1 MPVGNGTTGFESI
14 AIKPLHVRGA
24 SRLYFN
30 SIITEYSDSW
40 TPRWTPVNV
49 YGRMDPIATYG
60 GTSREL
66 ILGFRVISDSA
77 AEAQLNMIKIEKLV
91 QYQYPTYQSAGG
103 SGGARVLNSPPYFE
117 LTFMNVLDSSRKNGS
132 VLTGYING
140 AIQINPGFQSK
151 EQAQFFSPGFDK
163 LYFSDVTV
171 TLRMQ
176 VLHEGEIGWIGG
188 NFSHEN
194 YPYNVGIADVVQ
206 TPTTS
211 PEAEQN
217 TAEDTKANSNA
228 GTNGATSVSAKN
240 AATSATKAKN
250 LAAIQSPQTGV
261 IYKPQPGPGE
271 YGSKPANQ
279 FTKAELL
286 AASVPDDFFAGTRG
300 GE

>member
-211 PEAEQN
+211 PQAAQN

-261 IYKPQPGPGE
+261 IYKPQPSYGA
-271 YGSKPANQ
+271 YGSKPAKQ
-279 FTKAELL
+279 YTEAQLL
-286 AASVPDDFFAGTRG
+286 AAPVPGDFAGSG
-300 GE
+300 DLE